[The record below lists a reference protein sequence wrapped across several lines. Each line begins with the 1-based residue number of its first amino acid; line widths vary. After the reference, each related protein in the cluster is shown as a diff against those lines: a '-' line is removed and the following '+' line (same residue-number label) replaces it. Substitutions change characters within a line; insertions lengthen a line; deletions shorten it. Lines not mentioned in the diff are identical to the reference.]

1 MADTNTT
8 NLSLIKPEVGASAD
22 TWGGKLNTN
31 LDTIDGIFKDDGTGT
46 SVGLQVGSG
55 KTLKVTGTCNL
66 DTAVTINDSGADV
79 DFRIESDTNANA
91 FFLDGA
97 TGNIGI
103 SLTPRAWSGYRAVD
117 IAGPGAIASTD
128 GGDTFTQVAHGS
140 WFDGTNWIYQY
151 TGVGAARY
159 QMTGPSGGGNHSWY
173 VAGTGTA
180 GNAITFTQ
188 AMTLTASGRLG
199 LGVTSPTS
207 FIHAKDPAAADT
219 TYRFEPSTNSYKSTL
234 YVSSSSSGDGG
245 IRYDSNLNQTTLISY
260 GNMLF
265 CVGTTNI
272 SGSVGDE
279 RARITSGGDLLVGT
293 TSNGTYGGV
302 VAAVDIVRTT
312 ANQSALSVKNATAAQ
327 QTISVWNAVDTG
339 TIYFIEF
346 ADKVSRTTRGSITS
360 NGTLTA
366 YNTSSDRRLKENIAP
381 ADDAGSVIDAIKIV
395 KHDWKAGGHTR
406 YGAIAQDLHAVAPE
420 AVTVGDDGEEVERA
434 WGVDYSKLVP
444 MLVKEIQS
452 LRARVAALEGAN

>member
-1 MADTNTT
+1 LFYN
-8 NLSLIKPEVGASAD
+8 
-22 TWGGKLNTN
+22 NTN
-31 LDTIDGIFKDDGTGT
+31 GAYLYSNSSNTVLSSVQNLPLVFNTNNTERARIDSSGNLLVGTTSTTVWNGGAGT
-46 SVGLQVGSG
+46 KFLMGGSG
-55 KTLKVTGTCNL
+55 NTIISLQSSTTTADQGGIVEAL
-66 DTAVTINDSGADV
+66 STAVTAGSKALGSI
-79 DFRIESDTNANA
+79 A
-91 FFLDGA
+91 FLREN
-97 TGNIGI
+97 T
-103 SLTPRAWSGYRAVD
+103 
-117 IAGPGAIASTD
+117 ST
-128 GGDTFTQVAHGS
+128 TALS
-140 WFDGTNWIYQY
+140 SY
-151 TGVGAARY
+151 TGFY
-159 QMTGPSGGGNHSWY
+159 TNN
-173 VAGTGTA
+173 AGTVA
-180 GNAITFTQ
+180 
-188 AMTLTASGRLG
+188 
-199 LGVTSPTS
+199 
-207 FIHAKDPAAADT
+207 
-219 TYRFEPSTNSYKSTL
+219 
-234 YVSSSSSGDGG
+234 
-245 IRYDSNLNQTTLISY
+245 
-260 GNMLF
+260 
-265 CVGTTNI
+265 
-272 SGSVGDE
+272 E

-302 VAAVDIVRTT
+302 VSAVDIVRTT
-312 ANQSALSVKNATAAQ
+312 ASQGALSVKNATAGT

-381 ADDAGSVIDAIKIV
+381 ADDAGSVIDAIEIV